1 MYLTTTIAN
10 LIMASNFETLFV
22 MVVMIWKFCVS
33 ILVILLLSLLKVLIF
48 VVLFVTL
55 DRHKS
60 IPWVSVHYHEKDC
73 EEHEGQ
79 KCLISIDNILDKVL
93 DKIKE
98 ITGIEKLDDFKILID
113 RDNRIADDFPLKNVM
128 NLISM
133 CY

>member
-1 MYLTTTIAN
+1 M
-10 LIMASNFETLFV
+10 
-22 MVVMIWKFCVS
+22 
-33 ILVILLLSLLKVLIF
+33 
-48 VVLFVTL
+48 TL

-60 IPWVSVHYHEKDC
+60 IPWVSVHYHGKDC
-73 EEHEGQ
+73 EGHEGQ

-98 ITGIEKLDDFKILID
+98 ITGIEKLDDVKILID

>member
-98 ITGIEKLDDFKILID
+98 ITGIEKLDDVKILID
-113 RDNRIADDFPLKNVM
+113 RDNRVADDFPLKNVI
-128 NLISM
+128 NLIRM